1 MILLCAQV
9 LAQLNEEQLQMLFDV
24 CCVWIWLLPKLEST
38 FNATAVSKCR
48 EMFDK
53 GKLGKQKAWIKRI
66 RKYQA
71 QIYLVNLLKIKTNL
85 ARAKSIWASGDWLAT
100 AEKLYHF
107 VIGFPETPSHFPTRT
122 WPQPSSSQSPSDNGS
137 QLQ

>member
-24 CCVWIWLLPKLEST
+24 CCVWIWLVPKLEST

-48 EMFDK
+48 DMFEK
-53 GKLGKQKAWIKRI
+53 GKLGKQKAWKRI

-71 QIYLVNLLKIKTNL
+71 QIYLVNILKKTNL
-85 ARAKSIWASGDWLAT
+85 ARAKSI
-100 AEKLYHF
+100 
-107 VIGFPETPSHFPTRT
+107 
-122 WPQPSSSQSPSDNGS
+122 
-137 QLQ
+137 